1 MDLAVVVA
9 GVGAAGAGLSAATAV
24 WNSVRERTAF
34 ARGAESAF
42 HRSRETASE
51 EPSFDVFFSYSA
63 ADSKGFARELAE
75 ALQHQGVRVWLDEDQ
90 VRVGENIYAKL
101 GEGLNASRYG
111 LVILSPQFLD
121 GDWAQQELK
130 ALLEREGEQKTYLL
144 PVLHGVSH
152 DEVFRY
158 APELAMKRA
167 LSSDVET
174 VEEIAEDVAKIA
186 RP

>member
-1 MDLAVVVA
+1 
-9 GVGAAGAGLSAATAV
+9 
-24 WNSVRERTAF
+24 
-34 ARGAESAF
+34 
-42 HRSRETASE
+42 
-51 EPSFDVFFSYSA
+51 
-63 ADSKGFARELAE
+63 
-75 ALQHQGVRVWLDEDQ
+75 
-90 VRVGENIYAKL
+90 VGENIYAKL